1 MKRNLIFFCA
11 AILSG
16 LSVSA
21 THATNAEQVKSSFV
35 YSTYAQTKYPLVL
48 TMVWR
53 VLTELEQ
60 IRLVWTTGIR
70 FFLIL
75 HVTEEMSGQ
84 QEFLRLTQLKFGEQ
98 LAQQVEEIIAITG
111 KPKVNL
117 IGHSHGDQQFAM
129 SLGSCLKSR
138 FAYYYWCTSQRIANG
153 RCHPEC

>member
-35 YSTYAQTKYPLVL
+35 YSTYAQTKYPLVFNHG
-48 TMVWR
+48 MAG
-53 VLTELEQ
+53 LTELEQ

-75 HVTEEMSGQ
+75 RVTEEMSGQ
-84 QEFLRLTQLKFGEQ
+84 QEFHRLTQLKF
-98 LAQQVEEIIAITG
+98 VEN
-111 KPKVNL
+111 NL
-117 IGHSHGDQQFAM
+117 PN
-129 SLGSCLKSR
+129 K
-138 FAYYYWCTSQRIANG
+138 
-153 RCHPEC
+153 